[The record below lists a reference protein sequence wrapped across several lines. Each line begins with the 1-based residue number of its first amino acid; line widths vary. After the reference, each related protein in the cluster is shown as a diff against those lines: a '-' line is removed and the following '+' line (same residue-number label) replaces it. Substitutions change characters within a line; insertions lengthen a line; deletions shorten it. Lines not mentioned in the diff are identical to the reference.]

1 MSVLHRR
8 MSLEEFDNGY
18 FYAADLKVFA
28 REIGITVGTFRK
40 FELEEL
46 IREFLRT
53 GKVPDHKP
61 VMPRRAGGA
70 RDELKPDTVVTN
82 YVGDRRTKDFLLELV
97 HAKAPDLGSKSGQWY
112 WLNDWRRKMQGAQE
126 RFTYRDMA
134 DHLRA
139 LMQNDGRLPR
149 IPSGRM
155 INFITDFWADPANA
169 GIPRKEVLDAWMWL
183 KVQPG
188 PKTYAQYR
196 RLTSSETPDD
206 PG

>member
-1 MSVLHRR
+1 

-28 REIGITVGTFRK
+28 REIGITVGNFRK

-53 GKVPDHKP
+53 GKVPDYKP

-70 RDELKPDTVVTN
+70 RDELKPDSVVTN
-82 YVGDRRTKDFLLELV
+82 YVGDRRTKDFLLKLV
-97 HAKAPDLGSKSGQWY
+97 HAKVPDLGSKSGQWF

-188 PKTYAQYR
+188 PETYAQYR